1 MTESKIKELFELAE
15 EDLNH
20 ARQEL
25 YRPSTDVV
33 SFSACVSTR
42 RALYRYLE
50 ALANTY
56 AAKNNDSFAEDGTIE
71 TLIDFCS
78 KYNDQIKQI
87 DFSSLN
93 CKCNDIMEDGE
104 EEIVYCTNVEKVNY
118 CTELAEKV
126 RSIIKEEI

>member
-25 YRPSTDVV
+25 YRPSSDVV

-56 AAKNNDSFAEDGTIE
+56 AAKHDDSFAEDGTIE
-71 TLIDFCS
+71 TLIEFCS
-78 KYNDQIKQI
+78 KYNDQIKKI

-93 CKCNDIMEDGE
+93 CKCNEIMEDGE
-104 EEIVYCTNVEKVNY
+104 EEIIYCTNVEKVNY

>member
-25 YRPSTDVV
+25 YRPSSDVV

-56 AAKNNDSFAEDGTIE
+56 AVKQDDSFAEDGTIE

-78 KYNDQIKQI
+78 KYNNQIEEI

-104 EEIVYCTNVEKVNY
+104 EEIIYCTNVEKVNY

-126 RSIIKEEI
+126 RSIIKEEM